1 MVQYLKSEKR
11 PTSKRKRSHMK
22 KAEDDVKRVSILFAL
37 LACLAG
43 VLSACGGGGGENSHP
58 AVDPLA
64 NWHSR
69 NPLPQGNDLSRVT
82 YGKGIFVAVG
92 ATGTILTS
100 PDGIT
105 WTPNT
110 AGIASYLGGVTY
122 GSGTFVAV
130 GYTGTILTSPDG
142 VTWTS
147 RSSGITAD
155 LRGVTYGN
163 GIFVVVGN
171 DYSSTPPVYGPI
183 LTSSD
188 GVTWTSRTSGIYS
201 AFLEVTYGNGIFV
214 AVALSEDILT
224 SPDGITWTQQRIT
237 RTTANAVTTPIRK
250 TSPGNPP
257 LRGVTYGNGIFVAV
271 GDAGTI
277 LTSPD
282 GITWTPRNSGTSYFL
297 SGVTYGEGSFVAV
310 GNIGPPSTW
319 GTILTSP
326 DGVTWISRNS
336 GTTAFL
342 RGVTYGNSTYVAV
355 GDHGTII
362 QSDRVE

>member
-11 PTSKRKRSHMK
+11 RTSKRKRSHMK

-130 GYTGTILTSPDG
+130 GYTGT
-142 VTWTS
+142 
-147 RSSGITAD
+147 
-155 LRGVTYGN
+155 
-163 GIFVVVGN
+163 
-171 DYSSTPPVYGPI
+171 I